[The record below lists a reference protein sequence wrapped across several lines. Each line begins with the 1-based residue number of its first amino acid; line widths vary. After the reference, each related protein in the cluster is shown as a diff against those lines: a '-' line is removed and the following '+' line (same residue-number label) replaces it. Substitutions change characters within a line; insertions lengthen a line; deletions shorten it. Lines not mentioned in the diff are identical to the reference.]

1 VPRQGS
7 QTKGFRKSV
16 HKSINKAIMN
26 DSQLK
31 KSQISKKELLY
42 ALHDKE
48 SPNYARVERLRIFFS
63 KNQQV
68 MDSGK

>member
-1 VPRQGS
+1 
-7 QTKGFRKSV
+7 
-16 HKSINKAIMN
+16 MN